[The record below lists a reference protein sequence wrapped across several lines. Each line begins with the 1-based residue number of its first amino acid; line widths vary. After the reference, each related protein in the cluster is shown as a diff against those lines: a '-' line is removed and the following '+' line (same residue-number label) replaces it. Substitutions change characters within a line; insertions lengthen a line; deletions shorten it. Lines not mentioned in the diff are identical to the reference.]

1 MIKLINLKNVASYKS
16 KATLETDKKIN
27 LIYGLNGAG
36 KSTFSNFLNQ
46 KLDPRFSDCSIEGL
60 SENEEILVYN
70 QNFIRE
76 NFYEAE
82 NLKGIF
88 TLSKENREAETKIND
103 ALKEIEKLEDEA
115 KELRKEL
122 ENEKLSIT
130 KKQLVAKDTVWKIKH
145 DYSGGDRVLEF
156 CLDGY
161 KGSKDNLYNYI
172 NSLSK
177 PAIKPQKNIDDLK
190 NDYQSISGDNPQ
202 RYLILPKISF
212 TAQSVEVEPIF
223 SKQIVGNENSSV
235 SQLIKDLGNS
245 DWVKAG
251 LKYIPQDE
259 LDENSKCPFCQ
270 EKTISSILIQN
281 IKSYFDASYE
291 ADLATLISLSTNYSQ
306 AIQAIPNKSI
316 FEVNPKFEV
325 FRKDFEIKYNE
336 FIKIIESNKKSIEDP
351 ESRIRN

>member
-316 FEVNPKFEV
+316 LK
-325 FRKDFEIKYNE
+325 
-336 FIKIIESNKKSIEDP
+336 
-351 ESRIRN
+351 